1 MKKISKKLLASL
13 SLFTIPSVAIISAKC
28 GNDVETTERLN
39 QQKDL
44 KDAKRVAELEEI
56 WKNFALSYIYKIK
69 PSNKHDVKSESKI
82 LRKNFK
88 INNLNYLKI
97 HMKHTKFLL

>member
-1 MKKISKKLLASL
+1 MKKISKKLLASF

-56 WKNFALSYIYKIK
+56 WKNFALSYIYKLK
-69 PSNKHDVKSESKI
+69 PSNKHDAKSWKQ
-82 LRKNFK
+82 NFWER
-88 INNLNYLKI
+88 I
-97 HMKHTKFLL
+97 